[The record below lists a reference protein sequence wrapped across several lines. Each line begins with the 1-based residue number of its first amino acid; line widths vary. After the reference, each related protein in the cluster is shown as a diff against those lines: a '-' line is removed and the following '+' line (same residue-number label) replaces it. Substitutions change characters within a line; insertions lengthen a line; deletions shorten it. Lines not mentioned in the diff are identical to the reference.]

1 MNSIGMKL
9 LKAVES
15 EVKAKRDKVEA
26 NLQILLENPVGMGE
40 DCDVVAE
47 VRGCIMQL
55 ADVEDEFETV
65 SIYSR
70 SYSLQQ
76 I

>member
-1 MNSIGMKL
+1 MKL

-15 EVKAKRDKVEA
+15 EVKAKRDRVEA
-26 NLQILLENPVGMGE
+26 NLQILLENPVGIGE
-40 DCDVVAE
+40 HCDIVAE

-55 ADVEDEFETV
+55 ADVEDELEVV
-65 SIYSR
+65 SKYSKQ
-70 SYSLQQ
+70 YPEQ